1 MGMSGCTLSVAVT
14 APADRCTISMSF
26 IIKSDYMYAGTR
38 LSNYKGPVKE
48 IFTFVRASSCLAP
61 LFRSRFAAFKIP
73 EDRAMY
79 EYFGHHKDQIN

>member
-1 MGMSGCTLSVAVT
+1 
-14 APADRCTISMSF
+14 
-26 IIKSDYMYAGTR
+26 MYAGTR

-48 IFTFVRASSCLAP
+48 TFTFVRASSCLAP

-79 EYFGHHKDQIN
+79 EYFGHHKEQIN